1 MAGTSSLGQVQAREG
16 VGGVRHR
23 GGVHGVKGVGVAA
36 VAGQTLKGDRGDDL
50 LGVGGEDGF
59 HLEAALDQ
67 PGAEIGNFISSNT
80 AGNAQ
85 QYVSFFGHEDGTP
98 FVGNKCTQYT
108 YSIISFFVKKTRIIY
123 IDTSR

>member
-1 MAGTSSLGQVQAREG
+1 MLYL
-16 VGGVRHR
+16 

-50 LGVGGEDGF
+50 LSVGGENGF

-67 PGAEIGNFISSNT
+67 PGAEIWNFISSNT

-85 QYVSFFGHEDGTP
+85 QYVSFFGHEDGAP
-98 FVGNKCTQYT
+98 FVGNQYTQYT

-123 IDTSR
+123 MDGQRQGP